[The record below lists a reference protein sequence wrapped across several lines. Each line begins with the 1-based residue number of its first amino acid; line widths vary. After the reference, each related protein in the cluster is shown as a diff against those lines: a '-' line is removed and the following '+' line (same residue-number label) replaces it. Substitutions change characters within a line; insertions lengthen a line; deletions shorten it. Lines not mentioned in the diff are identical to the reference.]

1 MTLKIIGTG
10 RGIPQREITNEDLV
24 ALVDTSDEWITSR
37 TGIKSRHICTAETLT
52 DLSVT
57 AASEALAKAGMRIS
71 EVEMIICST
80 IGGDQITPSLACAVA
95 ERLGANCPA
104 FDINAACSGFIYG
117 LDVASAYFA
126 AQKTGNILLICA
138 EMMSRYADW
147 RDRNTCVLFG
157 DGAGAVLL
165 APGNALRY
173 VNLTANGDSKS
184 LFITAGN
191 GNSPFACAR
200 QERGFLH
207 MDGQEIFKFA
217 VNMVER
223 QVKLA
228 LDKLEITAD
237 EVDYYILHQANKR
250 IIDSARNRLSQP
262 TEKFPVNIDR
272 YGNIS
277 SATIPILLD
286 EMLENG
292 RIKPGHTLLM
302 SAFGAGL
309 TTGTC
314 VMVWDS

>member
-1 MTLKIIGTG
+1 MTLKILGTG
-10 RGIPQREITNEDLV
+10 RGIPRKVITNDEL
-24 ALVDTSDEWITSR
+24 ASLVDTSDEWIVSR
-37 TGIKSRHICTAETLT
+37 TGIKSRHICTSETLT
-52 DLSVT
+52 DLSAT
-57 AASEALAKAGMRIS
+57 AASEALDKAGMHIS
-71 EVEMIICST
+71 EVEMIMCAT

-104 FDINAACSGFIYG
+104 FDINGACSGFIYG

-126 AQKTGNILLICA
+126 AQKNNNILLICG

-147 RDRNTCVLFG
+147 QDRSTCVLFG

-165 APGNALRY
+165 APGDALRY
-173 VNLTANGDSKS
+173 INLTANGDTKS
-184 LFITAGN
+184 LFIPEGN
-191 GNSPFACAR
+191 GNNPFACTR
-200 QERGFLH
+200 LERGFLH

-223 QVKLA
+223 QVGLA
-228 LDKLEITAD
+228 LDKLLISAD

-250 IIDSARNRLSQP
+250 IIDSARNRLGQP
-262 TEKFPVNIDR
+262 AEKFPININR

-286 EMLENG
+286 EMLEDG
-292 RIKPGHTLLM
+292 LIKPGHTLLM

-314 VMVWDS
+314 VMVWD